1 MVKLLLALLLMLPPL
16 TLQAVDREFD
26 CLVRNVYQEAR
37 GEPYKGKVAVA
48 LVTINRTK
56 SERFPSTICGVVY
69 QRGQFSWTRNY
80 AKVRVDPVVWQAAKD
95 AAFSAYMGV
104 ETLGG
109 FKATHFHNTSVNPGW
124 KMKKVAVLILGCLFF
139 GCFNLMGQM

>member
-1 MVKLLLALLLMLPPL
+1 MLPPL
-16 TLQAVDREFD
+16 TLQAVDNEFD

-69 QRGQFSWTRNY
+69 QKGQFSWTKNY
-80 AKVRVDPVVWQAAKD
+80 AKVRVNAEQWQAAKD

-104 ETLGG
+104 ETLGN
-109 FKATHFHNTSVNPGW
+109 FTATHFHNNSINPRW
-124 KMKKVAVLILGCLFF
+124 KLKKVARIGNHHFYSI
-139 GCFNLMGQM
+139 